1 MRTTTAI
8 LAAVAALPLI
18 LAGCAS
24 QASYIPGTKVVDS
37 RTNREIID
45 VIENYRLAVERK
57 DAAALVLMASPK
69 YWEDGGTA
77 TGKDDYGYK
86 RLREVLT
93 GRFQQSSDL
102 RYSMRY
108 MRVDKKCPP
117 GAEDRVNCR
126 AYVDVLID
134 ASFTVI
140 DARGEE
146 MRRDKRDQNQL
157 VLEWDGDSWK
167 FLSGM

>member
-1 MRTTTAI
+1 MRTYLVFFA
-8 LAAVAALPLI
+8 LLGAATLSTGA
-18 LAGCAS
+18 CS
-24 QASYIPGTKVVDS
+24 KQKNFIPGTKVVDS
-37 RTNREIID
+37 GVNREIID
-45 VIENYRLAVERK
+45 VVENYRLAVERQ

-86 RLREVLT
+86 QLKDVLT
-93 GRFQQSSDL
+93 GRFQQGRDV

-108 MRVDKKCPP
+108 MSVSKKCPP
-117 GAEDRVNCR
+117 NAEEKVNCR

-134 ASFTVI
+134 ASFTVL

-146 MRRDKRDQNQL
+146 VRRDMRDQNQL
-157 VLEWDGDSWK
+157 VLEWDGEAWK